1 MLLIRKVTLQDAAQR
16 SLIPHDDVVLA
27 FATNVGTSE
36 AFVASPPLQIP
47 NTTMR
52 ILHTAPRSFSADS
65 SKQKFKP

>member
-16 SLIPHDDVVLA
+16 SLIPHDDMVLA
-27 FATNVGTSE
+27 FATNGGASE
-36 AFVASPPLQIP
+36 TFAASPPLQIP

-52 ILHTAPRSFSADS
+52 ILHTAPRSFSAG